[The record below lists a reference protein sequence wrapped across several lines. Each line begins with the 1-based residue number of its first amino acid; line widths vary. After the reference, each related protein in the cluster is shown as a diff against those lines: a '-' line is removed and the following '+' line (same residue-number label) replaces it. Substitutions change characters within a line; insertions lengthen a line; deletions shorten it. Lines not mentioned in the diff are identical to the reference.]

1 MNYQILETRN
11 YDLFINNEEQRIHK
25 DRHIQVLKK
34 SMQEWGFI
42 PCQQI
47 AVVKAPK
54 GKFLI
59 IDGHSRFDSAKQLG
73 LPILYQ
79 VLEGRFAEAVATLN
93 IQKAWNSSDC
103 ARRFAIKGLPDY
115 KVLQEYVMK
124 GIPFMRAATLL
135 YGGQGGGTNY
145 TEKLKSGT
153 YTIKSTA
160 ICDQLLE
167 VIAQLGD
174 VSPVVKSSRFLDA
187 FSMCAFLP
195 DFDTQRLIE
204 KLKNSP
210 RALVKTATKDQMLD
224 QIEEIY
230 NYRASIKIN
239 LAWKARAAAQERNP
253 TKAKKLPGA

>member
-1 MNYQILETRN
+1 MNYQIQESRS
-11 YDLFINNEEQRIHK
+11 YEIFINNDEQRIHK
-25 DRHIQVLKK
+25 DRHIQELKK

-42 PCQQI
+42 PSQPI

-73 LPILYQ
+73 LPILYI
-79 VLEGRFAEAVATLN
+79 VLEGKFAEAVAILN
-93 IQKAWNSSDC
+93 IQKAWNSTDC

-115 KVLQEYVMK
+115 KLLQEYVLK

-145 TEKLKSGT
+145 TEKLKAGT
-153 YTIKSTA
+153 FTVKTTA
-160 ICDQLLE
+160 VCDQLLE
-167 VIAQLGD
+167 LMNQVGA

-187 FSMCAFLP
+187 FSMCCFLP
-195 DFDTQRLIE
+195 DFDSNRLIE
-204 KLKNSP
+204 KLKISP

-230 NYRASIKIN
+230 NYRSSIKIN
-239 LAWKARAAAQERNP
+239 LAWKAKVAAQERNP
-253 TKAKKLPGA
+253 THKKL